1 MLKDI
6 LAISGQPGLY
16 KLVAQNQKSII
27 VESLDTKKRIPVYQ
41 TTKVSA
47 LEDIAIYTYEEE
59 VPLSAIFEK
68 IYKIENKG
76 ACSVSKNASN
86 NEVKEYFEDVLPEY
100 NKERV
105 YVSDMKKVLNWYN
118 VLLTQNIINFDEKPK
133 ESKETKEE
141 KAKDE
146 SKPAVK
152 KSAVKQ
158 PTAKKVN
165 AAPKVKAPAA
175 QKKSVPVKK

>member
-6 LAISGQPGLY
+6 LAISGQQGLY
-16 KLVAQNQKSII
+16 KLVAQNPKSII

-47 LEDIAIYTYEEE
+47 LEDIAIYTNDEE
-59 VPLSAIFEK
+59 VSLAVIFEK

-76 ACSVSKNASN
+76 ACSIKKNASS
-86 NEVKEYFEDVLPEY
+86 NEIKEYFEDILPDY
-100 NKERV
+100 DKDRV

-118 VLLTQNIINFDEKPK
+118 LVLAQNLLNFDEKVEKPVDA
-133 ESKETKEE
+133 KEE
-141 KAKDE
+141 KTTDTPKT
-146 SKPAVK
+146 KTIK
-152 KSAVKQ
+152 AVKQ
-158 PTAKKVN
+158 PTVKKIQSTT
-165 AAPKVKAPAA
+165 KSVKAPAA